1 MKDNLNVTVSKFEIT
16 ELDGGSY
23 FVSAEKNKVRLF
35 CFISAK
41 VVCNSKK

>member
-35 CFISAK
+35 CFIKLCVTAK
-41 VVCNSKK
+41 ND